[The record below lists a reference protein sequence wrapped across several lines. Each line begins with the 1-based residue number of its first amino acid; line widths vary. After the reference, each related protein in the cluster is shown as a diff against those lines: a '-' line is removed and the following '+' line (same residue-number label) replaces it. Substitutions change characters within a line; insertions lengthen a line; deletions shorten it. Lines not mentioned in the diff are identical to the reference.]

1 VQAARVCG
9 SFEPAEIDQRG
20 RAMQVGYLGV
30 GNMGQ
35 PMAGKLMDAGHSL
48 VVFDISEAAM
58 EPLLL
63 RQARRAVSPRDLG
76 DQCEIVTVSLPTLA
90 AFRAA
95 VLGPEGLAAGSA
107 IKVLLNTCTVGVPF
121 LREVESALAPNGIV
135 IVDCPISGGPAG
147 ARAGTLSVMVSG
159 DPAAIERVRPLIASW
174 GPTLTIAGDK
184 PGAAQVLKLTNNILF
199 AVSLAATS
207 EAFVMGA
214 KAGLDPEVMVNA
226 INAGSGRNGATMT
239 VMPNAILDRSFG
251 YGAAMHILMKDID
264 LAIAQGEA
272 LGVPMWVCQAARLVY
287 KHAMFEGAADD
298 DISTLV
304 RQVESG
310 AGFEMPKTR

>member
-1 VQAARVCG
+1 
-9 SFEPAEIDQRG
+9 
-20 RAMQVGYLGV
+20 MQVGYLGV

-35 PMAGKLMDAGHSL
+35 PMAGKLLDGGHGL

-63 RQARRAVSPRDLG
+63 RQARRAGSPRDLA
-76 DQCEIVTVSLPTLA
+76 DQCEIVAVSLPTLA
-90 AFRAA
+90 AFRAT
-95 VLGPEGLAAGSA
+95 VLGPEGLAAGRA
-107 IKVLLNTCTVGVPF
+107 MKVLLNTCTVGVPF
-121 LREVESALAPNGIV
+121 LREIEAALAPNGV
-135 IVDCPISGGPAG
+135 TIVDCPISGGPAG

-159 DPAAIERVRPLIASW
+159 DPAAVEKVRPLISLW
-174 GPTLTIAGDK
+174 GPTLTIAGDQ
-184 PGAAQVLKLTNNILF
+184 PGAAQILKLTNNILF

-214 KAGLDPEVMVNA
+214 KGGLDPAVMLNA
-226 INAGSGRNGATMT
+226 INAGSGRNGATLT
-239 VMPNAILDRSFG
+239 VMPNAVLDRSFD

-298 DISTLV
+298 ISTLV

-310 AGFEMPKTR
+310 AGF

>member
-1 VQAARVCG
+1 MSNPIAFIG
-9 SFEPAEIDQRG
+9 
-20 RAMQVGYLGV
+20 LGI
-30 GNMGQ
+30 MGQ

-76 DQCEIVTVSLPTLA
+76 DQCEIVAVSLPTLA

-95 VLGPEGLAAGSA
+95 VLGPDGLAAGSA

-121 LREVESALAPNGIV
+121 LREVEAALAPNDI
-135 IVDCPISGGPAG
+135 IIADCPISGGPAG
-147 ARAGTLSVMVSG
+147 ARTGMLSVMVSG

-174 GPTLTIAGDK
+174 GPTLTIAGNR
-184 PGAAQVLKLTNNILF
+184 PGAAQILKLTNNILF

-214 KAGLDPEVMVNA
+214 KGGLDPEVMVNA
-226 INAGSGRNGATMT
+226 INAGSGRNGATLT
-239 VMPNAILDRSFG
+239 VMPNAVLDRSFG

-264 LAIAQGEA
+264 LAIAQGEE

-287 KHAMFEGAADD
+287 KHAMFEGAADA

-310 AGFEMPKTR
+310 AGFQMPKTR

>member
-1 VQAARVCG
+1 
-9 SFEPAEIDQRG
+9 
-20 RAMQVGYLGV
+20 MQVGYLGI

-35 PMAGKLMDAGHSL
+35 PMAGKLLDGGHGL

-63 RQARRAVSPRDLG
+63 RQARRAASPRDIG
-76 DQCEIVTVSLPTLA
+76 DQCETVVVSLPTLA

-95 VLGPEGLAAGSA
+95 VLGPEGLAAGRA
-107 IKVLLNTCTVGVPF
+107 MKVLLNTCTVGVPF
-121 LREVESALAPNGIV
+121 LREVEAALAPNGV
-135 IVDCPISGGPAG
+135 TIVDCPISGGPAG

-159 DPAAIERVRPLIASW
+159 DPAAVEKVRPLISLW
-174 GPTLTIAGDK
+174 GQTPTIAGDK

-214 KAGLDPEVMVNA
+214 KGGLDPEIMVNA
-226 INAGSGRNGATMT
+226 INAGSGRNGATLT
-239 VMPNAILDRSFG
+239 VMPNAVLDRSFG
-251 YGAAMHILMKDID
+251 YGAALHILMKDID
-264 LAIAQGEA
+264 LAIAQGEE

-287 KHAMFEGAADD
+287 KHAMFEGASDD
-298 DISTLV
+298 DISTLI
-304 RQVESG
+304 RHVERG
-310 AGFEMPKTR
+310 AGFELPRVS

>member
-1 VQAARVCG
+1 
-9 SFEPAEIDQRG
+9 
-20 RAMQVGYLGV
+20 MQVGYLGV

-35 PMAGKLMDAGHSL
+35 PMAGKLLDGGHGL

-63 RQARRAVSPRDLG
+63 RQARRAASPKDVG
-76 DQCEIVTVSLPTLA
+76 DQCETVIVSLPTLA

-95 VLGPEGLAAGSA
+95 VLGPEGLAAGRT

-121 LREVESALAPNGIV
+121 LHEVEAALAPRGV
-135 IVDCPISGGPAG
+135 TIVDCPISGGPAG

-159 DPAAIERVRPLIASW
+159 DPAAVEKVRPLISLW
-174 GPTLTIAGDK
+174 GPTLTIAGDR

-214 KAGLDPEVMVNA
+214 KGGLDPEVMVNA
-226 INAGSGRNGATMT
+226 INAGSGRNGATLT
-239 VMPNAILDRSFG
+239 VMPNAVLDRSFG
-251 YGAAMHILMKDID
+251 YGAALHILMKDID
-264 LAIAQGEA
+264 LAIAQGEE

-298 DISTLV
+298 DISTLI
-304 RQVESG
+304 RHVERR
-310 AGFEMPKTR
+310 AGFEMPKAR

>member
-1 VQAARVCG
+1 VAA
-9 SFEPAEIDQRG
+9 SSSAEIDQR
-20 RAMQVGYLGV
+20 RQAMQVGYLGV

-76 DQCEIVTVSLPTLA
+76 DQCEIVAVSLPTLA

-95 VLGPEGLAAGSA
+95 VLGPDGLAAGSA

-121 LREVESALAPNGIV
+121 LREVEAALAPNGII

-147 ARAGTLSVMVSG
+147 ARTGTLSVMVSG

-174 GPTLTIAGDK
+174 GPTLTIAGNR

-214 KAGLDPEVMVNA
+214 KGGLDPEVMVNA
-226 INAGSGRNGATMT
+226 INAGSGRNGATLT
-239 VMPNAILDRSFG
+239 VMPNAVLDRSFS

-264 LAIAQGEA
+264 LAIAQGEE

-287 KHAMFEGAADD
+287 KHAMFEGAADA

-310 AGFEMPKTR
+310 AGFQMPKTR